1 MTYDICQW
9 EEQRMKFLE
18 EKFVPLAAALGTQR
32 HLAAIRDAFV
42 VIMPVSIVGAV
53 SVLANN
59 IHQLFGPTGL
69 NVPAVYN
76 GYKNFLASSGLGDVF
91 TAINKGS
98 ISMMAI
104 LLVAALGYTMAQGL
118 SGDGIATSIVA
129 MTCYL
134 GLVPAVQSIA
144 NKVSWETDAKVVEV
158 ATGDIASGAVAA
170 NKLDS
175 NGMFVGMLL
184 TIVVAEIFVRLSR
197 NDKLK
202 ITLPDGVPPAVANS
216 FTVLIPAIITVIG
229 VVLVGTYIVRF
240 TGQNIW
246 DIITKFVSAPLSSVA
261 DTLGTAVLSAF
272 LVNFLWIFGLHG
284 ANIIGAVTTPV
295 FTPMLLDNTE
305 KFQQGLEAQYIA
317 PGMNVFNTLGGS
329 GCTIGL
335 IIAILLF
342 GKVQSEK
349 TVIGISV
356 APGIFEINEP
366 ITFGVPIVMNP
377 IYMLPFVAA
386 PVLMTILA
394 YTLTKLGIIEK
405 VVLSTPWVTPPVLWG
420 FLATGGGIKAMI
432 FHVIELVLLTL
443 IWTPFVMMSNKQNG

>member
-1 MTYDICQW
+1 
-9 EEQRMKFLE
+9 MKFLE
-18 EKFVPLAAALGTQR
+18 EKFVPLAAALGSQR

-53 SVLANN
+53 AVLVNN
-59 IHQLFGPTGL
+59 IHELFSPNGL

-76 GYKNFLASSGLGDVF
+76 GYKSFLVSSGLGDVF

-134 GLVPAVQSIA
+134 GLAPAVQSIA

-184 TIVVAEIFVRLSR
+184 TLVVAEIFVRLSR

-246 DIITKFVSAPLSSVA
+246 DIITKFVAAPLSNVA

-272 LVNFLWIFGLHG
+272 LINFLWIFGLHG

-305 KFQQGLEAQYIA
+305 KFQQGLEAQYIV
-317 PGMNVFNTLGGS
+317 PGMNVFNTLGGC

>member
-1 MTYDICQW
+1 
-9 EEQRMKFLE
+9 MKFLE
-18 EKFVPLAAALGTQR
+18 EKFVPLAAALGSQR

-53 SVLANN
+53 AVLVNN
-59 IHQLFGPTGL
+59 IHELFSANGL

-76 GYKNFLASSGLGDVF
+76 GYKSFLVSSGLGDVF

-134 GLVPAVQSIA
+134 GLAPAVQSIA

-184 TIVVAEIFVRLSR
+184 TLVVAEIFVRLSR

-246 DIITKFVSAPLSSVA
+246 DIITKFVAAPLSNVA

-272 LVNFLWIFGLHG
+272 LINFLWIFGLHG

-305 KFQQGLEAQYIA
+305 KFQQGLEAQYIV
-317 PGMNVFNTLGGS
+317 PGMNVFNTLGGC

-405 VVLSTPWVTPPVLWG
+405 VVLSTPR
-420 FLATGGGIKAMI
+420 
-432 FHVIELVLLTL
+432 
-443 IWTPFVMMSNKQNG
+443 

>member
-1 MTYDICQW
+1 
-9 EEQRMKFLE
+9 MKFLE
-18 EKFVPLAAALGTQR
+18 EKFVPLAAALGSQR

-53 SVLANN
+53 SVLVNN
-59 IHQLFGPTGL
+59 IHELFSPTGL
-69 NVPAVYN
+69 DVPAVYS
-76 GYKNFLASSGLGDVF
+76 GYKSFLVSSGLGDVF

-240 TGQNIW
+240 TGKNIW

>member
-1 MTYDICQW
+1 MHS
-9 EEQRMKFLE
+9 F
-18 EKFVPLAAALGTQR
+18 
-32 HLAAIRDAFV
+32 

-53 SVLANN
+53 AVLVNN
-59 IHQLFGPTGL
+59 IHELFSANGL
-69 NVPAVYN
+69 NVSAVYN
-76 GYKNFLASSGLGDVF
+76 GYKSFLVSSGLGDVF

-134 GLVPAVQSIA
+134 GLAPAVQSIA

-158 ATGDIASGAVAA
+158 ATGDIASGNVAA

-184 TIVVAEIFVRLSR
+184 TLVVAEIFVRLSR

-246 DIITKFVSAPLSSVA
+246 DIITKFVAAPLSNVA

-272 LVNFLWIFGLHG
+272 LINFLWIFGLHG

-305 KFQQGLEAQYIA
+305 KFQQGLEAQYIV
-317 PGMNVFNTLGGS
+317 PGMNVFNTLGGC

-349 TVIGISV
+349 TVIGIFSCSRYLR
-356 APGIFEINEP
+356 N
-366 ITFGVPIVMNP
+366 
-377 IYMLPFVAA
+377 
-386 PVLMTILA
+386 
-394 YTLTKLGIIEK
+394 
-405 VVLSTPWVTPPVLWG
+405 
-420 FLATGGGIKAMI
+420 
-432 FHVIELVLLTL
+432 
-443 IWTPFVMMSNKQNG
+443 Q